1 MPRLTTLVLAS
12 LCAWPAGVRGQ
23 DVDTCSASC
32 ALGMHCDRNGHCVAD
47 PEAAARVH
55 RGSDLTEPAGDGA
68 YEHDGFMLRVTVGP
82 AGAWIAER
90 ADVAV
95 LDAGAVRTEQAAL
108 DVSGAAFALGI
119 DAGFSISPS
128 FAWHVRLAQF
138 VLPSPALDG
147 VDPQG
152 RGDSARTLALLGPG
166 LTYFGRIGLYAA
178 AAAGVA
184 FTRRR
189 TYDGEGGLGDAGVG
203 LNLDFGWEGWIAE
216 QLALGGAVRGWWS
229 LTTGSSRDGDRS
241 QRALGLALA
250 LSLTYH

>member
-1 MPRLTTLVLAS
+1 MPRLTTLVLAL

-32 ALGMHCDRNGHCVAD
+32 ALGMRCNRHGHCVAD
-47 PEAAARVH
+47 PEAATPVH
-55 RGSDLTEPAGDGA
+55 HGTELAEPEGDGA
-68 YEHDGFMLRVTVGP
+68 YQHDGFMLRVTVGP

-90 ADVAV
+90 ADVEV
-95 LDAGAVRTEQAAL
+95 LDAGAARTEQAAL
-108 DVSGAAFALGI
+108 DVSGAAFALGV
-119 DAGFSISPS
+119 DAGFSIGPR
-128 FAWHVRLAQF
+128 FAWHVRLAQC

-147 VDPQG
+147 VDPHG
-152 RGDSARTLALLGPG
+152 RGDSARTVALLGPG
-166 LTYFGRIGLYAA
+166 LSYFGPIGLYAA

-203 LNLDFGWEGWIAE
+203 LNLDLGFEGWIAE
-216 QLALGGAVRGWWS
+216 QLALGGALRGWWS
-229 LTTGSSRDGDRS
+229 RTTGSSRDGDRS
-241 QRALGLALA
+241 QRALALALA

>member
-1 MPRLTTLVLAS
+1 MVRLTTLVFAS
-12 LCAWPAGVRGQ
+12 LCASPAGVCAQ

-32 ALGMHCDRNGHCVAD
+32 ALGMRCDVNGHCVAD
-47 PEAAARVH
+47 PEAAEPVH
-55 RGSDLTEPAGDGA
+55 HGSELAEPEGDGA
-68 YEHDGFMLRVTVGP
+68 YEHDGFMLRATVGP

-95 LDAGAVRTEQAAL
+95 LDAGAARTEQAAL

-119 DAGFSISPS
+119 DAGFSLSPS
-128 FAWHVRLAQF
+128 FAWHVRLAQY

-147 VDPQG
+147 VDAQG
-152 RGDSARTLALLGPG
+152 RGDNARTLALLGPG
-166 LTYFGRIGLYAA
+166 LSYFGRFGLYAA

-189 TYDGEGGLGDAGVG
+189 TYDGEGGLGDAGLG
-203 LNLDFGWEGWIAE
+203 LNLDLGIEGWVAE

-229 LTTGSSRDGDRS
+229 RTTGSSRDGDRS